1 MNINMYGRVLLRF
14 LQLFINTARASQ
26 YTCLLASSLFKT
38 MSYTKAATN
47 VCFYIVSQEHTEI
60 M

>member
-14 LQLFINTARASQ
+14 LQFFVNTARTSQ
-26 YTCLLASSLFKT
+26 YTCFLASGLFKT

-47 VCFYIVSQEHTEI
+47 VYFYIVSQEHTGI
-60 M
+60 I